1 MLPDGSDRV
10 SSTPK
15 QQLFDALRL
24 RLGDYLQVEEL
35 SSDLELSGGLTR
47 GLLDELSADGAE
59 LEHHPGLGYRLGGI
73 ADQLLQVEIHY
84 ELETQTLGRD
94 LVVRERVESTNDV
107 ARELVEAGAGEGT
120 LVVADVQSAG
130 RGRRGRAW
138 FSPPGAGLWC
148 SLVLAAP
155 RDGQDPGFLT
165 LLLGG
170 AIARAIRLHCG
181 LRVRLKWPNDL
192 VASRRI
198 EVAEL
203 SGLSGDSGCREEGA
217 ANPAVVER
225 KLGGILCELHS
236 AGRDRQPVLIAGFG
250 IDVNLTAFPAGL
262 AATATSIL
270 LEMGERTNRCLLL
283 KEVLREIERDYLCA
297 AAGGGNLILQQTLKL
312 SSTLGRRVLVRTEA
326 GQLVGVAEEI
336 RPDGSLVLAEAGG
349 ERHIVRTGDL
359 VNLHEG
365 DCVAS

>member
-107 ARELVEAGAGEGT
+107 ARELVKTGAGEGT

-155 RDGQDPGFLT
+155 RDGPDPGFLT
-165 LLLGG
+165 LLLGA
-170 AIARAIRLHCG
+170 AIARALKEEVPQFNVDIDEVIAGG
-181 LRVRLKWPNDL
+181 LCHDL
-192 VASRRI
+192 GKAWEYDPHNRERWEADHRITGMPSLRHPLFGVHVA
-198 EVAEL
+198 L
-203 SGLSGDSGCREEGA
+203 SAGLPEQIAHIAGT
-217 ANPAVVER
+217 
-225 KLGGILCELHS
+225 HS
-236 AGRDRQPVLIAGFG
+236 AEGEHITRRTGQMGIATF
-250 IDVNLTAFPAGL
+250 VP
-262 AATATSIL
+262 
-270 LEMGERTNRCLLL
+270 
-283 KEVLREIERDYLCA
+283 
-297 AAGGGNLILQQTLKL
+297 
-312 SSTLGRRVLVRTEA
+312 
-326 GQLVGVAEEI
+326 
-336 RPDGSLVLAEAGG
+336 PDGGVTQRRELN
-349 ERHIVRTGDL
+349 RW
-359 VNLHEG
+359 
-365 DCVAS
+365 